1 MERRKERIFKNTC
14 IAVDVKTKKIL
25 SFWITDVHVHDS
37 KALPGLVDGVI
48 KSYNMTPTATTIG
61 KLLVQMV
68 MPSIIMMFLDV
79 CGRQWNRVLY

>member
-37 KALPGLVDGVI
+37 KALPE
-48 KSYNMTPTATTIG
+48 
-61 KLLVQMV
+61 LLDE
-68 MPSIIMMFLDV
+68 IIE
-79 CGRQWNRVLY
+79 R

>member
-1 MERRKERIFKNTC
+1 LKIH
-14 IAVDVKTKKIL
+14 IAVIVKTNKKIL
-25 SFWITDVHVHDS
+25 LSIKVTDDGHTHDS